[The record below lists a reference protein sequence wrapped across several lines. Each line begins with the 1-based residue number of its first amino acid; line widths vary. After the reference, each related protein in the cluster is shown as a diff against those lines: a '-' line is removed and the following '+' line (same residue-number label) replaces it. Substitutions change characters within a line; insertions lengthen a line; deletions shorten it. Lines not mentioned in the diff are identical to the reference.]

1 MSMTIEKAI
10 ADLNGYIGVF
20 DDIYDYELKELWP
33 ALELA
38 VVALRE
44 KAERENPTP
53 LTIEELQQMIG
64 EPVYVISP
72 RRSRWYI
79 VHSYHSPDVYGRCF
93 MLTSYTSG
101 KEHFLMTECG
111 SVWKAYRH
119 KPKEEPHG

>member
-10 ADLNGYIGVF
+10 DELGGYIGVY

-44 KAERENPTP
+44 KAEREEPRP
-53 LTIEELQQMIG
+53 LTLEELQEMIG

-79 VHSYHSPDVYGRCF
+79 VHSFHSPDVVGGCF
-93 MLTSYTSG
+93 ILTGVSSA
-101 KEHFLMTECG
+101 KEHFPFSECG
-111 SVWKAYRH
+111 SIWKAYRH
-119 KPKEEPHG
+119 KPKEDAE